1 MPLAPKNHPPS
12 AFPSGAPLRRR
23 LRVTQ
28 TAGALALLIGLIGS
42 GSGAAIASPTPTPQS
57 PAAAPEAGLP
67 AVSEATESAFGPNVR
82 IFDPG
87 MPVAEIQAVVDA
99 IAAEQ
104 VDDEMGSNR
113 YSLLFKPGTYGSAEE
128 PLIVQVGYST
138 EVAGLGASP
147 TDVTINGHVDVYNRC
162 LTADNCIALNNF
174 WRSLSN
180 LTINVTGLE
189 GCRSSANF
197 WAASQASPMRRVN
210 ITGGNL
216 SLMDYC
222 TAGPQYASGGFI
234 SDSKT
239 GAVINGSQ
247 QQYFVRD
254 SSIGGWSNG
263 VWNQVFSGVQGAP
276 EQSFPNPPYTTLAS
290 TPVSREKPYLT
301 LDPSGQYSVFVPAVR
316 TDSAG
321 TTWENG
327 PTPGRSIP
335 LSEFYVASPADSVK
349 TINSQLARGK
359 NLLLTPGVYSVGESI
374 EVKRADTVV
383 LGLGMATLTAVNGA
397 VPLTVADVPGVDIAA
412 VTVDAGEV
420 NSPALM
426 RIGKT
431 TRGEGG
437 GAANSLNHS
446 DPTNPTTLHDVFFR
460 IGGPH
465 VGKASVSLEVNSD
478 NVLLDH
484 IWAWRADHGN
494 GVGWTTNTGDNGVII
509 NGDHVTA
516 TGLFVEHYQEYNLI
530 WNGEHGKTIFFQNEL
545 PYDAPN
551 QAAWQHD
558 GVLGWA
564 GYKIADSVKTHEL
577 WGGGSYVYNNV
588 DPSIHATRGF
598 EVPVTPG
605 VKLHSLLTVN
615 LGAGTLDHVVND
627 TGAPVST
634 DAVGVPSYVP
644 SFP

>member
-57 PAAAPEAGLP
+57 QAGAPEAGLP
-67 AVSEATESAFGPNVR
+67 AVSEATEPAFGPNVR

-99 IAAEQ
+99 VAAEQ

-162 LTADNCIALNNF
+162 LSADNCIALNNF

-301 LDPSGQYSVFVPAVR
+301 LDSSGQYSVFVPAVR

-437 GAANSLNHS
+437 GAANSPNHS
-446 DPTNPTTLHDVFFR
+446 DATNPTTLHDVFFR

-530 WNGEHGKTIFFQNEL
+530 WNGENGKTIFFQNEL

-598 EVPVTPG
+598 EIPVTPG